1 MKTLIFFLIASL
13 ALLALSGC
21 VSPVHTS
28 LDINKTDAEFDLN
41 YRSEKD
47 VVAEKRTTV
56 TAVDGTVTEE
66 FITIRSEASSAA
78 RAQAEREAVN
88 AETRQ
93 APAEAV
99 SELVRRIPAAPAL

>member
-21 VSPVHTS
+21 VSPVYTS
-28 LDINKTDAEFDLN
+28 LDINKTEGEFDLN

-66 FITIRSEASSAA
+66 FVTIRSEASPAA

-88 AETRQ
+88 AETRKAQ
-93 APAEAV
+93 AEAV